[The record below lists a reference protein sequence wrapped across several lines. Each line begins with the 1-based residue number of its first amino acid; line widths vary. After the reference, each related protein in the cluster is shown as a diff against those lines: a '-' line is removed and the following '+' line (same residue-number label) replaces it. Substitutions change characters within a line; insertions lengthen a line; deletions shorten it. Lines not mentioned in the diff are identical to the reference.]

1 MANWSRCAC
10 KLYNFMLMKSKIETL
25 LFVSSKPLA
34 AQKIMQLAQADRA
47 VVSAAL
53 AELIEEYNGKRG
65 IAILKNNDEYQ
76 MVSASEYAGL
86 AQLFYKDEL
95 AGELT
100 RPSLETLTIIA
111 YRGPLTKP
119 ELEEIRGVNC
129 SLILRNLLIRG
140 LAQKEVD
147 RALGLEVYSITMDFL
162 QWLGVTSITELPGY
176 ARLNQDFRRVSQEN
190 EVLN

>member
-1 MANWSRCAC
+1 MKLNLCRKQFLANWSRCAC
-10 KLYNFMLMKSKIETL
+10 KLYNFMSMKSKIETL

-47 VVSAAL
+47 MVSAAL

-76 MVSASEYAGL
+76 MVSAPEYAGL

-100 RPSLETLTIIA
+100 RPSLETLTII
-111 YRGPLTKP
+111 
-119 ELEEIRGVNC
+119 
-129 SLILRNLLIRG
+129 
-140 LAQKEVD
+140 
-147 RALGLEVYSITMDFL
+147 
-162 QWLGVTSITELPGY
+162 
-176 ARLNQDFRRVSQEN
+176 
-190 EVLN
+190 

>member
-1 MANWSRCAC
+1 MS
-10 KLYNFMLMKSKIETL
+10 MKSKIETL

-34 AQKIMQLAQADRA
+34 AQKIMQFAQADRA

-76 MVSASEYAGL
+76 MVSAPEYAGL

-190 EVLN
+190 EGLN